1 MYEYVPELD
10 STEETAMNQHLR
22 PKVTSWRSL
31 QIPQTCLALGTGS
44 AFRFDAGKTWWCNWC
59 VLNAIEQGWS
69 RQKVNSCLVSE
80 QPESQGRRTSSA
92 TARQSFKSSW
102 RDEST
107 ATVPSGLHPR
117 LRRGLDHVR
126 EVICNNVRL
135 IEFVGGLS
143 TRFQKNTAFT
153 KPMKG
158 HIYLLTMQS

>member
-1 MYEYVPELD
+1 MTPKAPRDAPETLK
-10 STEETAMNQHLR
+10 TAKEKHDV
-22 PKVTSWRSL
+22 KSWDERDL
-31 QIPQTCLALGTGS
+31 GTCLALGTGS
-44 AFRFDAGKTWWCNWC
+44 AFRFDVGKTWWCNWC

-92 TARQSFKSSW
+92 TSRQSFKSSW

-153 KPMKG
+153 KP
-158 HIYLLTMQS
+158 L

>member
-1 MYEYVPELD
+1 MQPKFIVYGPRLLYIYSWSWKYVKNTLFIME
-10 STEETAMNQHLR
+10 
-22 PKVTSWRSL
+22 
-31 QIPQTCLALGTGS
+31 TCLALGTGS

-80 QPESQGRRTSSA
+80 QPERQGRRTSSA
-92 TARQSFKSSW
+92 TSRQSFKSSW

-153 KPMKG
+153 KPF
-158 HIYLLTMQS
+158 

>member
-1 MYEYVPELD
+1 MTPKAPRDPPETLK
-10 STEETAMNQHLR
+10 TAKENHR
-22 PKVTSWRSL
+22 GKSWDEKDL
-31 QIPQTCLALGTGS
+31 GTCLALGTGS

-80 QPESQGRRTSSA
+80 QPERQGRRTSSA
-92 TARQSFKSSW
+92 TSRQSFKSSW

-153 KPMKG
+153 KPLRSQWKDTY
-158 HIYLLTMQS
+158 IY